1 MSKIYDCFL
10 FFNELDL
17 LELRLNILNDTVDYF
32 VIVESTV
39 TFSGNFKELVYEN
52 NKELFKDF
60 HHKIKHIIIDDTPI
74 SFSKIEYV
82 DDSLQNKILKYV
94 DESTGWN
101 RESEPQWGRETY
113 QRECIIRG
121 LFDCDD
127 DDIIIISDLD
137 EIPNNDEIVNINN
150 DVVCFKQKMYCFYL
164 NLLKEI
170 GWSGTK
176 ACKWNI
182 LKDISLNHLRQN
194 KHTTKYIENGGW
206 HFSFMGGQSTV
217 HQKIEAYSHQEFN
230 NPHILDNI
238 ENNMNNNNDPFFR
251 GQLTQVEIDNTYP
264 KYLLDN
270 LDKYK
275 HMIK

>member
-39 TFSGNFKELVYEN
+39 TFSGKPKELVYEN
-52 NKELFKDF
+52 NKKTFKDF
-60 HHKIKHIIIDDTPI
+60 HHKIKHIIINDTPI

-82 DDSLQNKILKYV
+82 DDILQNKILKYV

-150 DVVCFKQKMYCFYL
+150 DVVCFKQTMYCFYL
-164 NLLKEI
+164 NLLKERE
-170 GWSGTK
+170 WSGTK
-176 ACKWNI
+176 SCKWNI

-217 HQKIEAYSHQEFN
+217 NQKIEAYSHQEFN
-230 NPHILDNI
+230 NPHILGNI

-251 GQLTQVEIDNTYP
+251 GQLTQVEIDNSYP
-264 KYLLDN
+264 KYLIDN